1 MRCFCKQAKIECA
14 TSLAFLSVARVHAVI
29 WIDCRF
35 WTIST
40 SGTPRCGLKPEVV
53 QNRQYIST
61 CIAFNFML
69 IVLGLLCVDDYCRHY
84 GIVLT
89 HSEQYMPTVEIQVF
103 VYVFAASFV
112 SASDC
117 FIL

>member
-1 MRCFCKQAKIECA
+1 
-14 TSLAFLSVARVHAVI
+14 
-29 WIDCRF
+29 
-35 WTIST
+35 
-40 SGTPRCGLKPEVV
+40 
-53 QNRQYIST
+53 
-61 CIAFNFML
+61 ML